1 MSNSKLILLTGAT
14 RGLGLAMTERFIAAG
29 HRVIGCGRDS
39 SAIQKL
45 NDQHATHNRF
55 DSVDVSSEQQV
66 KEWAKQ
72 VLESHGV
79 PDLLINNAATINTN
93 APLWQ
98 VSESEFADVTEININ
113 AVQRILRYFC
123 PAMIER
129 GSGVIVNFSSGW
141 GRSVSANVAPYCA
154 SKWAIE
160 GMTKSLALDL
170 PTGLAAVA
178 LNPGIIHTELLTR
191 CFGAQAASFDS
202 PATWATTAVPYLI
215 SLNETHNGQSLS
227 AP

>member
-45 NDQHATHNRF
+45 NDQHATQSRF

-98 VSESEFADVTEININ
+98 VSESEFADVTEI
-113 AVQRILRYFC
+113 L
-123 PAMIER
+123 
-129 GSGVIVNFSSGW
+129 
-141 GRSVSANVAPYCA
+141 
-154 SKWAIE
+154 
-160 GMTKSLALDL
+160 SL
-170 PTGLAAVA
+170 
-178 LNPGIIHTELLTR
+178 IH
-191 CFGAQAASFDS
+191 
-202 PATWATTAVPYLI
+202 I
-215 SLNETHNGQSLS
+215 
-227 AP
+227 